1 MTSQLKSLKFELAG
15 MSLNCGTSLKL
26 LLFQGTRFRLGAA
39 KDTEQVAVSDRP
51 LAALR
56 PICKVIS
63 LSRKASF
70 PQSWKVLGFFSTAV
84 IQAFV
89 Y

>member
-39 KDTEQVAVSDRP
+39 KDTEQVAGSDRP
-51 LAALR
+51 IAVVE
-56 PICKVIS
+56 PISEVMG
-63 LSRKASF
+63 LSRLRSSEKMRV
-70 PQSWKVLGFFSTAV
+70 Q
-84 IQAFV
+84 I
-89 Y
+89 